1 MAIEKG
7 AKLRE
12 DLRTLVVE
20 SPMDEVQ
27 YAADKILP
35 PISVVQPSGSIP
47 VLPTSA
53 GMKDLDLRKGERGTY
68 KRSEWVWGKTTF
80 TTAEYGYEE
89 LINNVQALEHADIFD
104 EEVVAARIGYSQLR
118 LAREKRVADAIFNT
132 STFTGTPNVQ
142 AAGTAWTTP
151 ASADPWKNFDDAY
164 TKIKAKAGLPKSALT
179 AIIPELA
186 FRRAMKV
193 DAVIENVKYTQN
205 IEVLPMNQKA
215 QFFADYLG
223 VKNIHVVDSIIDSTP
238 QGIEAADFG
247 AIWDETMA
255 MLAYLSPESPSW
267 KTPGL
272 GRQPRWS
279 KFAKDVKVDSYDEN
293 NTDSRVVRTRE
304 FSGEAVNT
312 TFGVLLTGVTA

>member
-1 MAIEKG
+1 MPIEKG

-12 DLRTLVVE
+12 DLRELVIE
-20 SPMDEVQ
+20 SPMDEIQ
-27 YAADKILP
+27 YGADSILP
-35 PISVVQPSGSIP
+35 PIPVSMPSGSIP

-53 GMKDLDLRKGERGTY
+53 GMKDLDLKKGSRGTY
-68 KRSEWVWGKTTF
+68 KRSEWVWTKDSY

-89 LINNVQALEHADIFD
+89 LINNVEALEHDDIFN
-104 EEVVAARIGYSQLR
+104 EEQISARIGYSQLR
-118 LAREKRVADAIFNT
+118 LAREKRVANAVFNT
-132 STFTGTPNVQ
+132 TTFTGSANVQ

-151 ASADPWKNFDDAY
+151 ASADPWKDFDDAY
-164 TKIKAKAGLPKSALT
+164 TKIKAKSGLPKSSLT

-193 DAVIENVKYTQN
+193 DAVMENVKYTQN
-205 IEVLPMNQKA
+205 IEVLPMSMKA

-223 VKNIHVVDSIIDSTP
+223 VKDIKIVDSIVDTTP
-238 QGIEAADFG
+238 QGIEDAMFA
-247 AIWDETMA
+247 AIWTETMA
-255 MLAYLSPESPSW
+255 MLAYLSPASPSW

-272 GRQPRWS
+272 GRQPRWT
-279 KFAKDVKVDSYDEN
+279 KFAKDIKVDSYDEN

-304 FSGEAVNT
+304 FSGESINT